1 MNLNGGKFFGDR
13 YTQYVEELTAEG
25 TLAGQKLTPAERKEG
40 FAKRGNKI
48 AFNTFVDKVM
58 AKKSASAGGGG
69 IGGGAGGN
77 RNLRGGVRPAQR
89 LLGPAA
95 VGDEPVPPGLD
106 SLIAEIQ
113 GGDQKKRQK
122 SLLDYVKQINNK
134 VGTLLSF
141 FEKDTEARKEDADE
155 QARLL
160 EKQDRAEKERK
171 KEGKAGKIAKPA
183 FLSKLTAPLSNIFN
197 DIVKTF
203 LILLAG
209 WGIDKIF
216 KWLQDPANKQKV
228 EDFKEFIT
236 VALPKVLK
244 GILAIVAIGI
254 GAKILKFAIMIGK
267 GAALLLKNLLKLGKN
282 LVRFA
287 MKNPKVALALGIGAL
302 AVAAVRANQ
311 PGTAT
316 VPDPEDPDKSQMDE
330 INEFGGMT
338 GAPISGDMLGFKGGG
353 MARGTDTVPAMLSP
367 GEFIM
372 SKGAVD
378 MYGADTLAS
387 MNADGGGTNRP
398 SKINGMTYAKG
409 GGSIEVKGTGNTVEG
424 NLKMKDSSGK
434 QVGPTYSAISGTY
447 AGMNIPQS
455 ARGKTRNAPIPDGN
469 YKLMGFEEHGPWPG
483 LPGIGNWSAY
493 INNSSGSIGSRKGLM
508 LHSDIGSNGTLGC
521 IGVEL
526 GGRAGTKA
534 EEEFLKIY
542 KQVNPES
549 IDIKLGSGDA
559 DPNEVGAI
567 DPSPTADNST
577 ALASAAIRQQGGSAT
592 ANQLISGP
600 PIAIRPMG
608 RGLGDATAA
617 QASKAAPA
625 QASAQAAAS
634 SAAASKG
641 SQGLFSPIDQN
652 NLSMLVV
659 KSMYN
664 IIE

>member
-13 YTQYVEELTAEG
+13 YTQYVDELTAEG
-25 TLAGQKLTPAERKEG
+25 TLAGQKLTPSERKEG
-40 FAKRGNKI
+40 FKKRGDKI
-48 AFNTFVDKVM
+48 AFNTFVNKVM
-58 AKKSASAGGGG
+58 AKKSASTGGGG

-95 VGDEPVPPGLD
+95 VGMGDEPIPVGLD

-113 GGDQKKRQK
+113 GDDKKKRQK

-134 VGTLLSF
+134 VGTLLNF
-141 FEKDTEARKEDADE
+141 FEKDTEARKEDAAE

-216 KWLQDPANKQKV
+216 KWLGDPANKQKV

-282 LVRFA
+282 LIRFA
-287 MKNPKVALALGIGAL
+287 AKNPKLALALGVAGL
-302 AVAAVRANQ
+302 ATAAVVANQ
-311 PGTAT
+311 AGTAT
-316 VPDPEDPDKSQMDE
+316 VPDPDDPDKSQMDE

-338 GAPISGDMLGFKGGG
+338 GAPISGDMLFGSGGG
-353 MARGTDTVPAMLSP
+353 MTPRGTDTVPAMLSP

-372 SKGAVD
+372 SRGAVD

-398 SKINGMTYAKG
+398 IMRGGTAYAKG

-455 ARGKTRNAPIPDGN
+455 ARGSTRNAPIPDGN

-483 LPGIGNWSAY
+483 LPGIGDWSAY

-567 DPSPTADNST
+567 DPSPTADNSD
-577 ALASAAIRQQGGSAT
+577 ALAAAALNQGAKPT
-592 ANQLISGP
+592 ANQLMASSPSIQ
-600 PIAIRPMG
+600 PIG
-608 RGLGDATAA
+608 RGLGG
-617 QASKAAPA
+617 S
-625 QASAQAAAS
+625 S
-634 SAAASKG
+634 SAAPPRQSGQARVAPQQQQQQQA
-641 SQGLFSPIDQN
+641 QGLFSPIDQN

>member
-13 YTQYVEELTAEG
+13 YTQYVDELTVEG
-25 TLAGQKLTPAERKEG
+25 TLAGQKVTPAERKEG
-40 FAKRGNKI
+40 FKKRGNKI

-58 AKKSASAGGGG
+58 AKRSTSTGGGG

-77 RNLRGGVRPAQR
+77 RNLRGGVRPAQK

-209 WGIDKIF
+209 WGVDKIF
-216 KWLQDPANKQKV
+216 KWLQDPANTQKV

-244 GILAIVAIGI
+244 GILAIVALNI

-267 GAALLLKNLLKLGKN
+267 GAAMLLKNLLKLGKN
-282 LVRFA
+282 LVMFA
-287 MKNPKVALALGIGAL
+287 AKNPKIALALGIAAGLGTL
-302 AVAAVRANQ
+302 AVIGARQNQ
-311 PGTAT
+311 PGTALN
-316 VPDPEDPDKSQMDE
+316 PDPDDPDKSQMDE
-330 INEFGGMT
+330 TREFGGMT
-338 GAPISGDMLGFKGGG
+338 GAPISGDMLGFRGGG

-372 SKGAVD
+372 SRGAVD
-378 MYGADTLAS
+378 KFGAGTLAS
-387 MNADGGGTNRP
+387 MNAAGGGTNRP
-398 SKINGMTYAKG
+398 SEINGMTYAQG

-493 INNSSGSIGSRKGLM
+493 INNSSGSIGSRSGLM

-542 KQVNPES
+542 KQVNPKS

-577 ALASAAIRQQGGSAT
+577 ALASAALRQQGGSAT

-625 QASAQAAAS
+625 QAAAS

>member
-13 YTQYVEELTAEG
+13 YTQYVDELTAEG

-40 FAKRGNKI
+40 FKKRGNKI
-48 AFNTFVDKVM
+48 AFNTFVEKVLE
-58 AKKSASAGGGG
+58 KKTAAGGG
-69 IGGGAGGN
+69 IGGGTGGPQS
-77 RNLRGGVRPAQR
+77 LSGGVRPAQR
-89 LLGPAA
+89 LLGPSATEL
-95 VGDEPVPPGLD
+95 GDEPIPAGLD
-106 SLIAEIQ
+106 DLIADIK
-113 GGDQKKRQK
+113 GGEKKKRQK

-134 VGTLLSF
+134 VGTLLNF
-141 FEKDTEARKEDADE
+141 FEKDTEARKEDAAE

-216 KWLQDPANKQKV
+216 KWLGDPANKQKV

-244 GILAIVAIGI
+244 GILAIVALGI

-282 LVRFA
+282 LIRFA
-287 MKNPKVALALGIGAL
+287 MKNPKIALALGIGAL

-469 YKLMGFEEHGPWPG
+469 YKLVGFEEHGPWPG
-483 LPGIGNWSAY
+483 LPGIGDWSAY

-567 DPSPTADNST
+567 DPSPTADNSD
-577 ALASAAIRQQGGSAT
+577 ALAAAALNQGAKPT
-592 ANQLISGP
+592 ANQLMASSPSIQ
-600 PIAIRPMG
+600 PIG
-608 RGLGDATAA
+608 RGLGG
-617 QASKAAPA
+617 S
-625 QASAQAAAS
+625 S
-634 SAAASKG
+634 SAAPPRQSGQARVAPQQQQQQQA
-641 SQGLFSPIDQN
+641 QGLFSPIDQN

>member
-13 YTQYVEELTAEG
+13 YTQYVDELTAEG
-25 TLAGQKLTPAERKEG
+25 TLAGQKLTPEQRKEG
-40 FAKRGNKI
+40 FKKRGNKI
-48 AFNTFVDKVM
+48 AFNTFVEKVLE
-58 AKKSASAGGGG
+58 KKTAAGGG
-69 IGGGAGGN
+69 IGGGTGGPQS
-77 RNLRGGVRPAQR
+77 LSGGVRPAQR
-89 LLGPAA
+89 LLGPSATEL
-95 VGDEPVPPGLD
+95 GDEPIPAGLD
-106 SLIAEIQ
+106 DLIADIR
-113 GGDQKKRQK
+113 GGEKKKRQK

-134 VGTLLSF
+134 VGTLLNF
-141 FEKDTEARKEDADE
+141 FEKDTEARKEDAAE

-171 KEGKAGKIAKPA
+171 KEAKAGKFTKPA

-216 KWLQDPANKQKV
+216 KWLGDPANKQKV

-282 LVRFA
+282 LIMFA
-287 MKNPKVALALGIGAL
+287 AKNPKIALALGIAAGLGTL
-302 AVAAVRANQ
+302 AVIGARQNQ
-311 PGTAT
+311 PGTALN
-316 VPDPEDPDKSQMDE
+316 PDPDDPDKSQMDE
-330 INEFGGMT
+330 TREFGGMT

-493 INNSSGSIGSRKGLM
+493 INNSSGSIGSRSGLM

-567 DPSPTADNST
+567 DPSPTADNSD
-577 ALASAAIRQQGGSAT
+577 ALAAAALNQGAKPT
-592 ANQLISGP
+592 ANQLMASSPSIQ
-600 PIAIRPMG
+600 PIG
-608 RGLGDATAA
+608 RGLGG
-617 QASKAAPA
+617 S
-625 QASAQAAAS
+625 S
-634 SAAASKG
+634 SAAPPRQSGQARVAPQQQQQQA
-641 SQGLFSPIDQN
+641 QGLFSPIDQN

>member
-1 MNLNGGKFFGDR
+1 
-13 YTQYVEELTAEG
+13 
-25 TLAGQKLTPAERKEG
+25 
-40 FAKRGNKI
+40 
-48 AFNTFVDKVM
+48 
-58 AKKSASAGGGG
+58 
-69 IGGGAGGN
+69 
-77 RNLRGGVRPAQR
+77 
-89 LLGPAA
+89 
-95 VGDEPVPPGLD
+95 
-106 SLIAEIQ
+106 
-113 GGDQKKRQK
+113 
-122 SLLDYVKQINNK
+122 
-134 VGTLLSF
+134 
-141 FEKDTEARKEDADE
+141 
-155 QARLL
+155 
-160 EKQDRAEKERK
+160 
-171 KEGKAGKIAKPA
+171 
-183 FLSKLTAPLSNIFN
+183 
-197 DIVKTF
+197 
-203 LILLAG
+203 
-209 WGIDKIF
+209 
-216 KWLQDPANKQKV
+216 
-228 EDFKEFIT
+228 
-236 VALPKVLK
+236 
-244 GILAIVAIGI
+244 
-254 GAKILKFAIMIGK
+254 
-267 GAALLLKNLLKLGKN
+267 
-282 LVRFA
+282 
-287 MKNPKVALALGIGAL
+287 
-302 AVAAVRANQ
+302 
-311 PGTAT
+311 
-316 VPDPEDPDKSQMDE
+316 
-330 INEFGGMT
+330 
-338 GAPISGDMLGFKGGG
+338 
-353 MARGTDTVPAMLSP
+353 MLSP

-398 SKINGMTYAKG
+398 IMRGGTAYAKG

-493 INNSSGSIGSRKGLM
+493 INNASGSIGSRSGLM

-567 DPSPTADNST
+567 DPSPTADNSD
-577 ALASAAIRQQGGSAT
+577 ALAAAALNQGAKPT
-592 ANQLISGP
+592 ANQLMASSPSIQ
-600 PIAIRPMG
+600 PIG
-608 RGLGDATAA
+608 RGLGG
-617 QASKAAPA
+617 SPSAAPPPRQSG
-625 QASAQAAAS
+625 QARVAPQQQQQQA
-634 SAAASKG
+634 
-641 SQGLFSPIDQN
+641 QGLFSPIDQN

>member
-13 YTQYVEELTAEG
+13 YTQYVDELTAEG
-25 TLAGQKLTPAERKEG
+25 TLAGQKLTPDQRKEG
-40 FAKRGNKI
+40 FKKRGNKI
-48 AFNTFVDKVM
+48 AFNTFVEKVLE
-58 AKKSASAGGGG
+58 KKTAAGGG
-69 IGGGAGGN
+69 IGGGTGGPQS
-77 RNLRGGVRPAQR
+77 LSGGVRPAQR
-89 LLGPAA
+89 LLGPSATEL
-95 VGDEPVPPGLD
+95 GDEPIPAGLD
-106 SLIAEIQ
+106 DLIADIK
-113 GGDQKKRQK
+113 GGEKKKRQK

-134 VGTLLSF
+134 VGTLLNF
-141 FEKDTEARKEDADE
+141 FEKDTEARKEDAAE

-216 KWLQDPANKQKV
+216 KWLGDPANKQKV

-282 LVRFA
+282 LIRFA
-287 MKNPKVALALGIGAL
+287 MKNPKIALALGIGAL

-493 INNSSGSIGSRKGLM
+493 INNSSGSIGSRSGLM

-567 DPSPTADNST
+567 DPSPTADNSD
-577 ALASAAIRQQGGSAT
+577 ALAAAALNQGAKPT
-592 ANQLISGP
+592 ANQLMASSPSIQ
-600 PIAIRPMG
+600 PIG
-608 RGLGDATAA
+608 RGLGG
-617 QASKAAPA
+617 S
-625 QASAQAAAS
+625 S
-634 SAAASKG
+634 SAAPPRQSGQARVAPQQPQQQQA
-641 SQGLFSPIDQN
+641 QGLFSPIDQN

>member
-1 MNLNGGKFFGDR
+1 M
-13 YTQYVEELTAEG
+13 
-25 TLAGQKLTPAERKEG
+25 
-40 FAKRGNKI
+40 
-48 AFNTFVDKVM
+48 
-58 AKKSASAGGGG
+58 
-69 IGGGAGGN
+69 
-77 RNLRGGVRPAQR
+77 
-89 LLGPAA
+89 
-95 VGDEPVPPGLD
+95 
-106 SLIAEIQ
+106 
-113 GGDQKKRQK
+113 
-122 SLLDYVKQINNK
+122 
-134 VGTLLSF
+134 
-141 FEKDTEARKEDADE
+141 
-155 QARLL
+155 
-160 EKQDRAEKERK
+160 
-171 KEGKAGKIAKPA
+171 
-183 FLSKLTAPLSNIFN
+183 
-197 DIVKTF
+197 
-203 LILLAG
+203 
-209 WGIDKIF
+209 
-216 KWLQDPANKQKV
+216 
-228 EDFKEFIT
+228 
-236 VALPKVLK
+236 
-244 GILAIVAIGI
+244 
-254 GAKILKFAIMIGK
+254 
-267 GAALLLKNLLKLGKN
+267 
-282 LVRFA
+282 
-287 MKNPKVALALGIGAL
+287 GIGAL

-338 GAPISGDMLGFKGGG
+338 GAPISGDMLFGSGGG
-353 MARGTDTVPAMLSP
+353 MTPRGTDTVPAMLSP

-398 SKINGMTYAKG
+398 IMRGGTAYAKG

-483 LPGIGNWSAY
+483 LPGIGKWSAY
-493 INNSSGSIGSRKGLM
+493 INNSSGSIGSRSGLM

-567 DPSPTADNST
+567 DPSPTADNSD
-577 ALASAAIRQQGGSAT
+577 ALAAAALNQGAKPT
-592 ANQLISGP
+592 ANQLMASSPSIQ
-600 PIAIRPMG
+600 PIG
-608 RGLGDATAA
+608 RGLGG
-617 QASKAAPA
+617 SPSAAPPRQSG
-625 QASAQAAAS
+625 QARVAPQQQQQQA
-634 SAAASKG
+634 
-641 SQGLFSPIDQN
+641 QGLFSPIDQN

>member
-13 YTQYVEELTAEG
+13 YTQYVDELTAEG
-25 TLAGQKLTPAERKEG
+25 TLAGQKLTPSERKEG
-40 FAKRGNKI
+40 FKKRGDKI
-48 AFNTFVDKVM
+48 AFNTFVNKVM
-58 AKKSASAGGGG
+58 AKKSASTGGGG

-77 RNLRGGVRPAQR
+77 GNLRGGVRPAQR

-95 VGDEPVPPGLD
+95 VGMGDEPVPPGLD

-113 GGDQKKRQK
+113 GDDKKKRQK

-134 VGTLLSF
+134 VGTLLKF
-141 FEKDTEARKEDADE
+141 FEKDTEARKEDAAE

-216 KWLQDPANKQKV
+216 KWLGDPANKQKV

-244 GILAIVAIGI
+244 GILAIVALGI

-282 LVRFA
+282 LIRFA
-287 MKNPKVALALGIGAL
+287 AKNPKLALALGVAGL
-302 AVAAVRANQ
+302 ATAAVVANQ
-311 PGTAT
+311 AGTAT
-316 VPDPEDPDKSQMDE
+316 VPDPDDPDKSQMDE

-338 GAPISGDMLGFKGGG
+338 GAPISGDMLFGSGGG
-353 MARGTDTVPAMLSP
+353 MTPRGTDTVPAMLSP

-372 SKGAVD
+372 SRGAVD

-398 SKINGMTYAKG
+398 IMRGGTAYAKG

-455 ARGKTRNAPIPDGN
+455 ARGSTRNAPIPDGN

-483 LPGIGNWSAY
+483 LPGIGDWSAY

-567 DPSPTADNST
+567 DPSPTADNSD
-577 ALASAAIRQQGGSAT
+577 ALAAAALNQGAKPT
-592 ANQLISGP
+592 ANQLMASSPSIQ
-600 PIAIRPMG
+600 PIG
-608 RGLGDATAA
+608 RGLGG
-617 QASKAAPA
+617 S
-625 QASAQAAAS
+625 S
-634 SAAASKG
+634 SAAPPRQSGQARVAPQQQQQQQA
-641 SQGLFSPIDQN
+641 QGLFSPIDQN

>member
-13 YTQYVEELTAEG
+13 YTQYVDELTAEG
-25 TLAGQKLTPAERKEG
+25 TLAGQKLTPEQRKEG
-40 FAKRGNKI
+40 FKKRGNKI
-48 AFNTFVDKVM
+48 AFNTFVEKVLE
-58 AKKSASAGGGG
+58 KKTAAGGGG
-69 IGGGAGGN
+69 IGGGTGGPQS
-77 RNLRGGVRPAQR
+77 LSGGVRPAQR

-95 VGDEPVPPGLD
+95 TELGDEPIPAGLD
-106 SLIAEIQ
+106 DLIADIR
-113 GGDQKKRQK
+113 GGEKKKRQK

-134 VGTLLSF
+134 VGTLLNF
-141 FEKDTEARKEDADE
+141 FEKDTEARKEDAAE

-216 KWLQDPANKQKV
+216 KWLGDPANKQKV

-244 GILAIVAIGI
+244 GILAIVALGI

-267 GAALLLKNLLKLGKN
+267 GAAMLLKNLLKLGKN

-287 MKNPKVALALGIGAL
+287 MRNPKIALALGIGAL

-316 VPDPEDPDKSQMDE
+316 VPDPDDPDKSQMDE
-330 INEFGGMT
+330 INESGGMT
-338 GAPISGDMLGFKGGG
+338 GAPISGDMLFGSGGG
-353 MARGTDTVPAMLSP
+353 MTPRGTDTVPAMLSP

-387 MNADGGGTNRP
+387 MNAAGGGTNRP
-398 SKINGMTYAKG
+398 IMRGGTAYAKG

-469 YKLMGFEEHGPWPG
+469 YKLVGFEEHGPWPG

-493 INNSSGSIGSRKGLM
+493 INNSSGSIGSRSGLM

-567 DPSPTADNST
+567 DPSPTADNSD
-577 ALASAAIRQQGGSAT
+577 ALAAAALNQGAKPT
-592 ANQLISGP
+592 ANQLMASSPSIQ
-600 PIAIRPMG
+600 PIG
-608 RGLGDATAA
+608 RGLGG
-617 QASKAAPA
+617 S
-625 QASAQAAAS
+625 S
-634 SAAASKG
+634 SAAPPRQSGQARVAPQQQQQQA
-641 SQGLFSPIDQN
+641 QGLFSPIDQN

>member
-13 YTQYVEELTAEG
+13 YTQYVDELTAEG
-25 TLAGQKLTPAERKEG
+25 TLAGQKLTPEQRKEG
-40 FAKRGNKI
+40 FKKRKNKI
-48 AFNTFVDKVM
+48 AFNTFVNKVLE
-58 AKKSASAGGGG
+58 KKTAAGGGG
-69 IGGGAGGN
+69 IGGGTGGPQS
-77 RNLRGGVRPAQR
+77 LSGGVRPAQR
-89 LLGPAA
+89 LLGSAA
-95 VGDEPVPPGLD
+95 TELGDEPIPAGLD
-106 SLIAEIQ
+106 DLIADIR
-113 GGDQKKRQK
+113 GGEKKKRQK

-134 VGTLLSF
+134 VGTLLNF
-141 FEKDTEARKEDADE
+141 FEKDTEVRKEDAAE

-216 KWLQDPANKQKV
+216 KWLGDPANKQKV

-244 GILAIVAIGI
+244 GILAIVALGI

-282 LVRFA
+282 LIRFA
-287 MKNPKVALALGIGAL
+287 MKNPKIALALGIGAL

-338 GAPISGDMLGFKGGG
+338 GAPISGDMLGFSGGG

-372 SKGAVD
+372 SRGAVD

-493 INNSSGSIGSRKGLM
+493 INNSSGSIGSRSGLM

-567 DPSPTADNST
+567 DPSPTADNSD
-577 ALASAAIRQQGGSAT
+577 ALAAAALNQGAKPT
-592 ANQLISGP
+592 ANQLMASSPSIQ
-600 PIAIRPMG
+600 PIG
-608 RGLGDATAA
+608 RGLGG
-617 QASKAAPA
+617 S
-625 QASAQAAAS
+625 S
-634 SAAASKG
+634 SAAPPRQSGQARVAPQQQQQQA
-641 SQGLFSPIDQN
+641 QGLFSPIDQN

>member
-13 YTQYVEELTAEG
+13 YAQYVDELTAEG
-25 TLAGQKLTPAERKEG
+25 TLGGQKLTPDERKEG
-40 FAKRGNKI
+40 FKKRGNKI

-58 AKKSASAGGGG
+58 AKKTAAGGGG
-69 IGGGAGGN
+69 IGGGTGGVGS
-77 RNLRGGVRPAQR
+77 LSGGVRPAQR

-141 FEKDTEARKEDADE
+141 FEKDTEARKEDAAE

-171 KEGKAGKIAKPA
+171 KEGMAGKIAKPA

-216 KWLQDPANKQKV
+216 KWLQDPANTQKV

-244 GILAIVAIGI
+244 GILAIVALGI

-267 GAALLLKNLLKLGKN
+267 GAAMLLKNLLKLGKN

-287 MKNPKVALALGIGAL
+287 MKNPKIALALGIGAL
-302 AVAAVRANQ
+302 AVAAVRANR

-316 VPDPEDPDKSQMDE
+316 VPDPEDPDRSQMDE

-338 GAPISGDMLGFKGGG
+338 GAPISGDMLGFRGGG
-353 MARGTDTVPAMLSP
+353 MARGTDIVPAMLSP

-398 SKINGMTYAKG
+398 KKLGGMVYASGGGQILGGAKQIIGMGAGVGDQCANTTRAALRAAGHPAANKVTQIGDLDTPKGTAYNAPSFAASFGGTDMGKIITNKSEIKAGDIILWRADRDKG
-409 GGSIEVKGTGNTVEG
+409 GIINKGAITHVGIAADDGLKHQYDHNRRRGFHYRPHWHSYASTSWFAGVRLGGSGG
-424 NLKMKDSSGK
+424 
-434 QVGPTYSAISGTY
+434 Q
-447 AGMNIPQS
+447 
-455 ARGKTRNAPIPDGN
+455 
-469 YKLMGFEEHGPWPG
+469 
-483 LPGIGNWSAY
+483 LPGSVSNTSTGAPEPGDLRVSSSAGRSNAAQLTAGVP
-493 INNSSGSIGSRKGLM
+493 ISIK
-508 LHSDIGSNGTLGC
+508 
-521 IGVEL
+521 
-526 GGRAGTKA
+526 
-534 EEEFLKIY
+534 
-542 KQVNPES
+542 
-549 IDIKLGSGDA
+549 
-559 DPNEVGAI
+559 
-567 DPSPTADNST
+567 
-577 ALASAAIRQQGGSAT
+577 
-592 ANQLISGP
+592 
-600 PIAIRPMG
+600 PIG
-608 RGLGDATAA
+608 RGLNT
-617 QASKAAPA
+617 APA
-625 QASAQAAAS
+625 ASAGSS
-634 SAAASKG
+634 SAAAAG
-641 SQGLFSPIDQN
+641 SIPPGSASVPGQGLFSPIDQN

>member
-13 YTQYVEELTAEG
+13 YTQYVDELTAEG
-25 TLAGQKLTPAERKEG
+25 TLAGQKLTPSERKEG
-40 FAKRGNKI
+40 FKKRGDKI
-48 AFNTFVDKVM
+48 AFNTFVNKVM
-58 AKKSASAGGGG
+58 AKKSASTGGGG

-77 RNLRGGVRPAQR
+77 GNLRGGVRPAQR

-95 VGDEPVPPGLD
+95 VGMGDEPVPPGLD

-113 GGDQKKRQK
+113 GDDKKKRQK

-134 VGTLLSF
+134 VGTLLKF
-141 FEKDTEARKEDADE
+141 FEKDTEARKEDAAE

-216 KWLQDPANKQKV
+216 KWLGDPANKQKV

-244 GILAIVAIGI
+244 GILAIVALGI

-282 LVRFA
+282 LIRFA
-287 MKNPKVALALGIGAL
+287 AKNPKLALALGVAGL
-302 AVAAVRANQ
+302 ATAAVVANQ
-311 PGTAT
+311 AGTAT
-316 VPDPEDPDKSQMDE
+316 VPDPDDPDKSQMDE

-338 GAPISGDMLGFKGGG
+338 GAPISGDMLFGSGGG
-353 MARGTDTVPAMLSP
+353 MTPRGTDTVPAMLSP

-372 SKGAVD
+372 SRGAVD

-398 SKINGMTYAKG
+398 IMRGGTAYAKG

-455 ARGKTRNAPIPDGN
+455 ARGSTRNAPIPDGN

-483 LPGIGNWSAY
+483 LPGIGDWSAY

-567 DPSPTADNST
+567 DPSPTADNSD
-577 ALASAAIRQQGGSAT
+577 ALAAAALNQGAKPT
-592 ANQLISGP
+592 ANQLMASSPSIQ
-600 PIAIRPMG
+600 PIG
-608 RGLGDATAA
+608 RGLGG
-617 QASKAAPA
+617 S
-625 QASAQAAAS
+625 S
-634 SAAASKG
+634 SAAPPRQSGQARVAPQQQQQQA
-641 SQGLFSPIDQN
+641 QGLFSPIDQN

>member
-13 YTQYVEELTAEG
+13 YTQYVDELTAEG
-25 TLAGQKLTPAERKEG
+25 TLAGQKLTPEQRKEG
-40 FAKRGNKI
+40 FKKRGNKI
-48 AFNTFVDKVM
+48 AFNTFVEKVLE
-58 AKKSASAGGGG
+58 KKTAAGGG
-69 IGGGAGGN
+69 IGGGTGGPQS
-77 RNLRGGVRPAQR
+77 LSGGVRPAQR
-89 LLGPAA
+89 LLGPSATEL
-95 VGDEPVPPGLD
+95 GDEPIPAGLD
-106 SLIAEIQ
+106 DLIADIK
-113 GGDQKKRQK
+113 GGEKKKRQK

-134 VGTLLSF
+134 VGTLLNF
-141 FEKDTEARKEDADE
+141 FEKDTEARREDAAE

-216 KWLQDPANKQKV
+216 KWLGDPANKQKV

-244 GILAIVAIGI
+244 GILAIVALGI

-282 LVRFA
+282 LIRFA
-287 MKNPKVALALGIGAL
+287 MKNPKIALALGIGAL

-493 INNSSGSIGSRKGLM
+493 INNSSGSIGSRSGLM

-567 DPSPTADNST
+567 DPSPTADNSD
-577 ALASAAIRQQGGSAT
+577 ALAAAALNQGAKPT
-592 ANQLISGP
+592 ANQLMASSPSIQ
-600 PIAIRPMG
+600 PIG
-608 RGLGDATAA
+608 RGLGG
-617 QASKAAPA
+617 S
-625 QASAQAAAS
+625 S
-634 SAAASKG
+634 SAAPPRQSGQARVAPQQQQQQA
-641 SQGLFSPIDQN
+641 QGLFSPIDQN

>member
-13 YTQYVEELTAEG
+13 YTQYVDELTAEG
-25 TLAGQKLTPAERKEG
+25 TLAGQKLTPSERKEG
-40 FAKRGNKI
+40 FKKRGDKI
-48 AFNTFVDKVM
+48 AFNTFVNKVM
-58 AKKSASAGGGG
+58 AKKSASTGGGG

-77 RNLRGGVRPAQR
+77 RNLSGDVRPAQR

-95 VGDEPVPPGLD
+95 VGMGDEPVPAGLD

-113 GGDQKKRQK
+113 GDDKKKRQK

-134 VGTLLSF
+134 VGTLLNF
-141 FEKDTEARKEDADE
+141 FEKDTEARKEDAAE

-171 KEGKAGKIAKPA
+171 REAKAGKITKPA

-216 KWLQDPANKQKV
+216 KWLEDPANKQKV

-244 GILAIVAIGI
+244 GILAIVALGI

-267 GAALLLKNLLKLGKN
+267 GAAMLLKNLLKLGKN
-282 LVRFA
+282 LIRFA
-287 MKNPKVALALGIGAL
+287 AKNPKLALALGVAGL
-302 AVAAVRANQ
+302 ATAAVVANQ
-311 PGTAT
+311 AGTAT
-316 VPDPEDPDKSQMDE
+316 VPDPDDPDKSQMDE

-483 LPGIGNWSAY
+483 LPGIGDWSAY

-526 GGRAGTKA
+526 GGRPGTKA

-567 DPSPTADNST
+567 DPSPTADNSD
-577 ALASAAIRQQGGSAT
+577 ALAAAALNQGAKPT
-592 ANQLISGP
+592 ANQLMASSPSIQ
-600 PIAIRPMG
+600 PIG
-608 RGLGDATAA
+608 RGLGG
-617 QASKAAPA
+617 S
-625 QASAQAAAS
+625 S
-634 SAAASKG
+634 SAAPPRQSGQARVAPQQQQQQA
-641 SQGLFSPIDQN
+641 QGLFSPIDQN

>member
-13 YTQYVEELTAEG
+13 YTQYVDELTAEG
-25 TLAGQKLTPAERKEG
+25 TLAGQKLTPSERKEG
-40 FAKRGNKI
+40 FKKRGDKI
-48 AFNTFVDKVM
+48 AFNTFVNKVM
-58 AKKSASAGGGG
+58 AKKSASTGGGG

-77 RNLRGGVRPAQR
+77 GNLRGGVRPAQR

-95 VGDEPVPPGLD
+95 VGMGDEPIPAGLD

-113 GGDQKKRQK
+113 GDDKKKRQK

-134 VGTLLSF
+134 VGTLLNF
-141 FEKDTEARKEDADE
+141 FEKDTEARKEDAAE

-216 KWLQDPANKQKV
+216 KWLEDPANEQKV

-282 LVRFA
+282 LIRFA
-287 MKNPKVALALGIGAL
+287 AKNPKLALALGVAGL
-302 AVAAVRANQ
+302 ATAAVVANQ
-311 PGTAT
+311 AGTAT
-316 VPDPEDPDKSQMDE
+316 VPDPDDPDKSQMDE

-338 GAPISGDMLGFKGGG
+338 GAPISGDMLFGSGGG
-353 MARGTDTVPAMLSP
+353 MTPRGTDTVPAMLSP

-372 SKGAVD
+372 SRGAVD

-387 MNADGGGTNRP
+387 MNAAGGGTNRP
-398 SKINGMTYAKG
+398 IMRGGTAYAKG

-455 ARGKTRNAPIPDGN
+455 ARGSTRNAPIPDGN

-483 LPGIGNWSAY
+483 LPGIGDWSAY

-567 DPSPTADNST
+567 DPSPTADNSD
-577 ALASAAIRQQGGSAT
+577 ALAAAALNQGAKPT
-592 ANQLISGP
+592 ANQLMASSPSIQ
-600 PIAIRPMG
+600 PIG
-608 RGLGDATAA
+608 RGLGG
-617 QASKAAPA
+617 S
-625 QASAQAAAS
+625 S
-634 SAAASKG
+634 SAAPPRQSGQARVAPQQQQQQQA
-641 SQGLFSPIDQN
+641 QGLFSPIDQN

>member
-13 YTQYVEELTAEG
+13 YTQYVDELTAEG
-25 TLAGQKLTPAERKEG
+25 TLAGQKLTPEQRKEG
-40 FAKRGNKI
+40 FKKRGNKI
-48 AFNTFVDKVM
+48 AFNTFVEKVLE
-58 AKKSASAGGGG
+58 KKTAAGGG
-69 IGGGAGGN
+69 IGGGTGGPQS
-77 RNLRGGVRPAQR
+77 LSGGVRPAQR

-95 VGDEPVPPGLD
+95 TELGDEPIPAGLD
-106 SLIAEIQ
+106 DLIADIR
-113 GGDQKKRQK
+113 GGEKKKRQK

-134 VGTLLSF
+134 VGTLLNF
-141 FEKDTEARKEDADE
+141 FEKDTEARKEDAAE

-216 KWLQDPANKQKV
+216 KWLGDPANKQKV

-244 GILAIVAIGI
+244 GILAIVALGI

-267 GAALLLKNLLKLGKN
+267 GAAMLLKNLLKLGKN
-282 LVRFA
+282 LIRFA
-287 MKNPKVALALGIGAL
+287 MKNPKIALALGIGAL

-469 YKLMGFEEHGPWPG
+469 YKLVGFEEHGPWPG
-483 LPGIGNWSAY
+483 LPGIGDWSAY
-493 INNSSGSIGSRKGLM
+493 INNSSGSIGSRSGLM

-567 DPSPTADNST
+567 DPSPTADNSD
-577 ALASAAIRQQGGSAT
+577 ALAAAALNQGAKPT
-592 ANQLISGP
+592 ANQLMASSPSIQ
-600 PIAIRPMG
+600 PIG
-608 RGLGDATAA
+608 RGLGG
-617 QASKAAPA
+617 S
-625 QASAQAAAS
+625 S
-634 SAAASKG
+634 SAAPPRQSGQARVAPQQQQQQQA
-641 SQGLFSPIDQN
+641 QGLFSPIDQN

>member
-1 MNLNGGKFFGDR
+1 
-13 YTQYVEELTAEG
+13 
-25 TLAGQKLTPAERKEG
+25 
-40 FAKRGNKI
+40 
-48 AFNTFVDKVM
+48 
-58 AKKSASAGGGG
+58 
-69 IGGGAGGN
+69 
-77 RNLRGGVRPAQR
+77 
-89 LLGPAA
+89 
-95 VGDEPVPPGLD
+95 
-106 SLIAEIQ
+106 
-113 GGDQKKRQK
+113 
-122 SLLDYVKQINNK
+122 
-134 VGTLLSF
+134 
-141 FEKDTEARKEDADE
+141 
-155 QARLL
+155 
-160 EKQDRAEKERK
+160 
-171 KEGKAGKIAKPA
+171 
-183 FLSKLTAPLSNIFN
+183 
-197 DIVKTF
+197 
-203 LILLAG
+203 
-209 WGIDKIF
+209 
-216 KWLQDPANKQKV
+216 
-228 EDFKEFIT
+228 
-236 VALPKVLK
+236 
-244 GILAIVAIGI
+244 
-254 GAKILKFAIMIGK
+254 
-267 GAALLLKNLLKLGKN
+267 
-282 LVRFA
+282 
-287 MKNPKVALALGIGAL
+287 
-302 AVAAVRANQ
+302 
-311 PGTAT
+311 
-316 VPDPEDPDKSQMDE
+316 MDE

-469 YKLMGFEEHGPWPG
+469 YKLVGFEEHGPWPG
-483 LPGIGNWSAY
+483 LPGIGDWSAY

-567 DPSPTADNST
+567 DPSPTADNSD
-577 ALASAAIRQQGGSAT
+577 ALAAAALNQGAKPT
-592 ANQLISGP
+592 ANQLMASSPSIQ
-600 PIAIRPMG
+600 PIG
-608 RGLGDATAA
+608 RGLGG
-617 QASKAAPA
+617 S
-625 QASAQAAAS
+625 S
-634 SAAASKG
+634 SAAPPRQSGQARVAPQQQQQQQA
-641 SQGLFSPIDQN
+641 QGLFSPIDQN

>member
-13 YTQYVEELTAEG
+13 YTQYVDELTAEG
-25 TLAGQKLTPAERKEG
+25 TLAGQKLTPSERKEG
-40 FAKRGNKI
+40 FKKRGDKI
-48 AFNTFVDKVM
+48 AFNTFVNKVM
-58 AKKSASAGGGG
+58 AKKSASTGGGG

-77 RNLRGGVRPAQR
+77 GNLRGGVRPAQR

-95 VGDEPVPPGLD
+95 VGMGDEPVPPGLD

-113 GGDQKKRQK
+113 GDDKKKRQK

-134 VGTLLSF
+134 VGTLLKF
-141 FEKDTEARKEDADE
+141 FEKDTEVRKEDAAE

-216 KWLQDPANKQKV
+216 KWLGDPANKQKV

-244 GILAIVAIGI
+244 GILAIVALGI

-282 LVRFA
+282 LIRFA
-287 MKNPKVALALGIGAL
+287 AKNPKLALALGVAGL
-302 AVAAVRANQ
+302 ATAAVVANQ
-311 PGTAT
+311 AGTAT
-316 VPDPEDPDKSQMDE
+316 VPDPDDPDKSQMDE

-338 GAPISGDMLGFKGGG
+338 GAPISGDMLFGSGGG
-353 MARGTDTVPAMLSP
+353 MTPRGTDTVPAMLSP

-372 SKGAVD
+372 SRGAVD

-398 SKINGMTYAKG
+398 IMRGGTAYAKG

-455 ARGKTRNAPIPDGN
+455 ARGSTRNAPIPDGN

-483 LPGIGNWSAY
+483 LPGIGDWSAY

-567 DPSPTADNST
+567 DPSPTADNSD
-577 ALASAAIRQQGGSAT
+577 ALAAAALNQGAKPT
-592 ANQLISGP
+592 ANQLMASSPSIQ
-600 PIAIRPMG
+600 PIG
-608 RGLGDATAA
+608 RGLGG
-617 QASKAAPA
+617 S
-625 QASAQAAAS
+625 S
-634 SAAASKG
+634 SAAPPRQSGQARVAPQQQQQQA
-641 SQGLFSPIDQN
+641 QGLFSPIDQN

>member
-13 YTQYVEELTAEG
+13 YTQYVDELTAEG
-25 TLAGQKLTPAERKEG
+25 TLAGQKLTPSERKEG
-40 FAKRGNKI
+40 FKKRGDKI
-48 AFNTFVDKVM
+48 AFNTFVNKVM
-58 AKKSASAGGGG
+58 AKKSASTGGGG

-95 VGDEPVPPGLD
+95 VGMGDEPVPPGLD

-113 GGDQKKRQK
+113 GGDKKKRQK

-141 FEKDTEARKEDADE
+141 FEKDTEARKEDAAE

-216 KWLQDPANKQKV
+216 KWLGNPANKQKV

-244 GILAIVAIGI
+244 GILAIVALGI

-267 GAALLLKNLLKLGKN
+267 GAAMLLKNLLKLGKN

-287 MKNPKVALALGIGAL
+287 MRNPKIALALGIGAL

-316 VPDPEDPDKSQMDE
+316 VPDPDDPDKSQMDE
-330 INEFGGMT
+330 INESGGMT
-338 GAPISGDMLGFKGGG
+338 GAPISGDMLFGSGGG
-353 MARGTDTVPAMLSP
+353 MTPRGTDTVPAMLSP

-387 MNADGGGTNRP
+387 MNAAGGGTNRP
-398 SKINGMTYAKG
+398 IMRGGTAYAKG

-493 INNSSGSIGSRKGLM
+493 INNSSGSIGSRSGLM

-567 DPSPTADNST
+567 DPSPTADNSD
-577 ALASAAIRQQGGSAT
+577 ALAAAALNQGAKPT
-592 ANQLISGP
+592 ANQLMASSPSIQ
-600 PIAIRPMG
+600 PIG
-608 RGLGDATAA
+608 RGLGG
-617 QASKAAPA
+617 S
-625 QASAQAAAS
+625 S
-634 SAAASKG
+634 SAAPPRQSGQARVAPQQQQQQA
-641 SQGLFSPIDQN
+641 QGLFSPIDQN

>member
-13 YTQYVEELTAEG
+13 YTQYVDELTAEG
-25 TLAGQKLTPAERKEG
+25 TLAGQKLTPEQRKEG
-40 FAKRGNKI
+40 FKKRGNKI
-48 AFNTFVDKVM
+48 AFNTFVEKVLE
-58 AKKSASAGGGG
+58 KKTAAGGG
-69 IGGGAGGN
+69 IGGGTGGPQS
-77 RNLRGGVRPAQR
+77 LSGGVRPAQR
-89 LLGPAA
+89 LLGPSATEL
-95 VGDEPVPPGLD
+95 GDEPIPAGLD
-106 SLIAEIQ
+106 DLIADIR
-113 GGDQKKRQK
+113 GGEKKKRQK

-134 VGTLLSF
+134 VGTLLNF
-141 FEKDTEARKEDADE
+141 FEKDTEARKEDAAE

-216 KWLQDPANKQKV
+216 KWLGDPANKQKV

-244 GILAIVAIGI
+244 GILAIVALGI

-267 GAALLLKNLLKLGKN
+267 GAAMLLKNLLKLGKN

-287 MKNPKVALALGIGAL
+287 MRNPKIALALGIGAL

-316 VPDPEDPDKSQMDE
+316 VPDPDDPDKSQMDE

-493 INNSSGSIGSRKGLM
+493 INNSSGSIGSRSGLM

-567 DPSPTADNST
+567 DPSPTADNSD
-577 ALASAAIRQQGGSAT
+577 ALAAAALNQGAKPT
-592 ANQLISGP
+592 ANQLMASSPSIQ
-600 PIAIRPMG
+600 PIG
-608 RGLGDATAA
+608 RGLGG
-617 QASKAAPA
+617 S
-625 QASAQAAAS
+625 S
-634 SAAASKG
+634 SAAPPRQSGQARVAPQQQQQQA
-641 SQGLFSPIDQN
+641 QGLFSPIDQN